1 MTQTEDGWT
10 EGSTLFPLL
19 WNQCDANYFK
29 KNVKQDAWIEIGNA
43 MKKLQILVKIKFL
56 KQNMRQRYIQFFI
69 MFHSSFVLPANLI

>member
-1 MTQTEDGWT
+1 MNVNAVRTYSNMTQTEDGWT

-43 MKKLQILVKIKFL
+43 MKKLQK
-56 KQNMRQRYIQFFI
+56 
-69 MFHSSFVLPANLI
+69 